1 MSMRCGM
8 AWHGM
13 AWVGMDR
20 ASERNGVEFNATVNN
35 IRIDIRVN
43 INRNVYITCPI
54 RLCIT
59 VM

>member
-1 MSMRCGM
+1 MSMRC
-8 AWHGM
+8 GM